1 MLKIFKKGMLIAF
14 LVSMVLTSCKQEEI
28 EVQKTDAKHNVDI
41 ATLTKYFAN
50 RINVEVDEIKYNEK
64 TQQFSF
70 RGVDQVSLEK
80 LTLFYLN
87 AQTK

>member
-1 MLKIFKKGMLIAF
+1 MLIAF
-14 LVSMVLTSCKQEEI
+14 LGSMALTSCKQEEV
-28 EVQKTDAKHNVDI
+28 EVQKVDVKQKVDI

-50 RINVEVDEIKYNEK
+50 RINVGVDEIKYNEK

-80 LTLFYLN
+80 LTRFYLN
-87 AQTK
+87 SQIK